1 MATHYLSVH
10 CKEKKVSEKGFE
22 GFSGGRPEGFTA
34 LQKTVACYLGGFGE
48 KRFFSFIF
56 QQ

>member
-10 CKEKKVSEKGFE
+10 CKENKVSEKGFK
-22 GFSGGRPEGFTA
+22 GFSGGKGFTA
-34 LQKTVACYLGGFGE
+34 LQKTVACCHGGFWE